1 MTAQNISA
9 AEPAGQQGDRQA
21 DFVRDLVIDVRDMT
35 RSYQLGSQEVRAL
48 RGVSFAVERGEFV
61 AIMGSSGSGKSTLMN
76 LIGCLDQP
84 SGGTYLLEGVDVA
97 RLDEQALARIRSR
110 RVGFVFQSFNLLPR
124 TSARENVALPLF
136 YSGQLPDAAQRVE
149 RVEATLTLLGLG
161 DRLDN
166 RPNQLSGGQQQR
178 VALAR
183 ALINQPAILLADEPT
198 GNLDSATANEI
209 MEVLQK
215 LNRETGLTVILV
227 THEPEMAAF
236 ADRIITLRDGLVL
249 SDQRTP
255 AAQGSALPVS
265 LTTPSAAAANGAN
278 AERFNGTAFLPF
290 LLMAFVAAFSAIG
303 RNKMRSAL
311 TMLGIFIGVCA
322 LIIMI
327 AVGEGARA
335 AVQAQL
341 KSLGTDL
348 LIVLP
353 GSTRGGGVRGGS
365 GSASTLKVTDG
376 EAILEEDSA
385 VGAISYVNRQSA
397 QVENGDENWSTSVQG
412 VTPSYLT
419 IRNWPVS
426 SGRAMND
433 TDEHDGLSVCV
444 LGQTVVDNLFG
455 DGQDPLG
462 TTVIVKNVPMQV
474 IGVLQAKGHS
484 ASGQDQD
491 DVVLIPFRTSQVRV
505 LGVAQPSVAMT
516 QGNTTYPAP
525 PNPFN
530 IQTKLQGFVQ
540 TMYIQARSAD
550 QVKTALQQVTETL
563 ERRHRIKP
571 DQSDDFSVRDLTEI
585 AEVADENSRV
595 MELLLAAIAS
605 ISLLVGGIGIMN
617 ILLVSVTERTR
628 EIGIRMAVGARRFHV
643 LMQFLVEATLLSLIG
658 GGAGVLSGIAA
669 AQIIAHVAG
678 WPTLLNPLVIFAAFC
693 FSAGIGMFF
702 GFYPARKASLL
713 NPIDALRYE

>member
-1 MTAQNISA
+1 MSA
-9 AEPAGQQGDRQA
+9 NLNAGVAPGRQP
-21 DFVRDLVIDVRDMT
+21 DLVIDVRNLT
-35 RSYQLGSQEVRAL
+35 RTYQLGSQEVHAL
-48 RGVSFAVERGEFV
+48 RGVSLAIERGEFV
-61 AIMGSSGSGKSTLMN
+61 AIMGASGSGKSTLMN
-76 LIGCLDQP
+76 LIGCLDQT
-84 SGGTYLLEGVDVA
+84 SGGTYLLEGVDIA
-97 RLDEQALARIRSR
+97 ALDEQALAKIRSR
-110 RVGFVFQSFNLLPR
+110 RIGFVFQSFNLLPR
-124 TSARENVALPLF
+124 TTAAENVALPLF
-136 YSGQLPDAAQRVE
+136 YSGLLADGAHRVRE
-149 RVEATLTLLGLG
+149 TLALLGLG
-161 DRLDN
+161 ERLDN

-198 GNLDSATANEI
+198 GNLDSTTANEI
-209 MEVLQK
+209 MNTLRD
-215 LNRETGLTVILV
+215 LNREQGLTVILV
-227 THEPEMAAF
+227 THEQEMADF

-249 SDQRTP
+249 SDIRKNDAPTLVKGTTQPLPTE
-255 AAQGSALPVS
+255 AASSGLS
-265 LTTPSAAAANGAN
+265 L
-278 AERFNGTAFLPF
+278 AELFSFLS
-290 LLMAFVAAFSAIG
+290 MAFIAAFSAIG
-303 RNKMRSAL
+303 RNKLRSAL

-322 LIIMI
+322 LIIML

-335 AVQAQL
+335 AVQEQL

-353 GSTRGGGVRGGS
+353 GSSRGGGVRGGS
-365 GSASTLKVTDG
+365 GSASSLKVADG
-376 EAILEEDSA
+376 AAILEEDPA
-385 VGAISYVNRQSA
+385 VAVISYVNRQSA

-412 VTPSYLT
+412 VTPSYLA
-419 IRNWPVS
+419 IRNWGLS
-426 SGRAMND
+426 AGRLISE
-433 TDEHDGLSVCV
+433 TDEREGRTVCI

-455 DGQDPLG
+455 EGQNPIG
-462 TTVIVKNVPMQV
+462 ATVIVKNVPMEV
-474 IGVLQAKGHS
+474 IGVLAVKGHS

-491 DVVLIPFRTSQVRV
+491 DVALIPFRTSQVRV

-516 QGNTTYPAP
+516 QGGTVYPAP

-530 IQTKLQGFVQ
+530 IQAKLQGFVQ
-540 TMYIQARSAD
+540 TMYIQARGAD
-550 QVKTALQQVTETL
+550 QVKAALEQVTQTL

-628 EIGIRMAVGARRFHV
+628 EIGIRMAIGARRFHV
-643 LMQFLVEATLLSLIG
+643 LLQFLIEATLLSLIG
-658 GGAGVLSGIAA
+658 GGAGVLAGIVASKV
-669 AQIIAHVAG
+669 IAHVAG
-678 WPTLLNPLVIFAAFC
+678 WPTLLHTSIIIGAFC